1 MDPPETNLVIFL
13 PVLGIKFQLSER
25 RQWLT
30 TWLTGPSRT
39 KFFITSAAVKLL
51 SG

>member
-25 RQWLT
+25 R
-30 TWLTGPSRT
+30 
-39 KFFITSAAVKLL
+39 
-51 SG
+51 